1 MIPKSGE
8 FINELKQAPQNYG
21 KTYKLDLQN
30 KIISGFTDELEA
42 IEQSV
47 YAILN
52 TERYE
57 HLIYSFDYGV
67 ELQDLVGED
76 MVYVKADIHRRIEE
90 ALTQDDRI
98 LSVDDPQISSEG
110 DSLHYSATVNT
121 IYGQL
126 DVEKEVTT

>member
-8 FINELKQAPQNYG
+8 LINELKQAPQNYG
-21 KTYKLDLQN
+21 KTYKLDLHN
-30 KIISGFTDELEA
+30 KIISGFTDGLEA

-52 TERYE
+52 SDRYE

-76 MVYVKADIHRRIEE
+76 MIYVKADIHRRIEE

-98 LSVDDPQISSEG
+98 LYVDNPQISFEG
-110 DSLHYSATVNT
+110 DNLYYSATVNT

-126 DVEKEVTT
+126 DVKKEVTT